1 MYRKKNYRLND
12 VWLKRTSKIRTFAK
26 TIWKSSCSLFIH
38 HVTLLLTTFLLL
50 SQFCCC
56 CCFFFCLFTCFFNM
70 RIRKQWCE
78 NLKAKCH
85 YIFDVVG
92 KCSKEP
98 SNWKITQSSFWN
110 LTLDNTL
117 VIKRE
122 LYWFEWMVD
131 NLNKWINQW
140 VASINEWSVMRN
152 YGLTWIITWWYLNKL
167 SEYSELSVT

>member
-1 MYRKKNYRLND
+1 MTVKQTVQQNVQQKKYRLND
-12 VWLKRTSKIRTFAK
+12 VWLRGTSKIRTFAK
-26 TIWKSSCSLFIH
+26 TIWKGSRSLFAH
-38 HVTLLLTTFLLL
+38 HVDNTTDNFLIIESVLLLLL
-50 SQFCCC
+50 
-56 CCFFFCLFTCFFNM
+56 FFFCLFTCFFNM

-122 LYWFEWMVD
+122 LYWFE
-131 NLNKWINQW
+131 
-140 VASINEWSVMRN
+140 
-152 YGLTWIITWWYLNKL
+152 
-167 SEYSELSVT
+167 